1 MVDPVTLSTFGD
13 SFTLA
18 DGETI
23 ADAAAVAQ
31 ITVSALNTTLNING
45 TVTGTNRGISV
56 GSGASSAIT
65 VGATGIIQA
74 PVAIQLNGG
83 LFVSNLSEVSLVNA
97 GQIRTTGSN
106 SSAVAINTGSF
117 STGRITSLVNQSTG
131 LIQGVAGFVDSI
143 NNAGVINGGASN
155 ALRLTGNV
163 VINNSGTINAAPS
176 SQAFLFATNT
186 IQVSPASGAG
196 STSLLTLTNSGTINA
211 PTSGSAGRAIQ
222 ASSAII
228 TNSVGGTISAFST
241 SSSAILAQLQL
252 SLVNDGLIS
261 GQIQGGDSATVGDG
275 LTNNGTINGALLL
288 RAGNDSLINRGVLNG
303 AVDLGDGNDVFN
315 GIGGTLTDQVTGGL
329 GDDSF
334 SVDVATIGAGTLAPV
349 VERAGEGTDI
359 VLATVSYA
367 LGDNIENLT
376 LLADGGAIN
385 GTGNMLA
392 NILTGNASAN
402 TLIGGGGADIFVGG
416 AGNDRLILGSGAS
429 GSSIDGGADT
439 DTLVVNNSLSSLAS
453 ISGIEAVELVGG
465 ANLTLTGTQIDTGLS
480 YFTTVSGQGSITVNM
495 DAAPSGYN
503 LVFTTLYTFA
513 GPEVSMVINGTTG
526 INVIKLGASL
536 NTVNGGAS
544 VDQIRGGS
552 LVDIINGNEG
562 GDKIWGLG
570 GADIITTGSG
580 NDQLRYARA
589 SESGLGALADVITDF
604 SIGSDRLV
612 FVQIDADAATAG
624 DQAFSFVGTGAF
636 TATGTG
642 QIRYGTSG
650 SDIIVQADVN
660 GDGNADMEI
669 ILQGLNGQT
678 LTAADFVL

>member
-1 MVDPVTLSTFGD
+1 MSSPLVIDVSGMGYGGQAVFLGMTFSSIEIAEINGGTAND
-13 SFTLA
+13 TIVASSATNYGIRSLIA
-18 DGETI
+18 DGGGGN
-23 ADAAAVAQ
+23 D
-31 ITVSALNTTLNING
+31 NI
-45 TVTGTNRGISV
+45 V
-56 GSGASSAIT
+56 GSGYND
-65 VGATGIIQA
+65 IIY
-74 PVAIQLNGG
+74 G
-83 LFVSNLSEVSLVNA
+83 
-97 GQIRTTGSN
+97 
-106 SSAVAINTGSF
+106 
-117 STGRITSLVNQSTG
+117 
-131 LIQGVAGFVDSI
+131 
-143 NNAGVINGGASN
+143 
-155 ALRLTGNV
+155 
-163 VINNSGTINAAPS
+163 
-176 SQAFLFATNT
+176 
-186 IQVSPASGAG
+186 
-196 STSLLTLTNSGTINA
+196 
-211 PTSGSAGRAIQ
+211 
-222 ASSAII
+222 
-228 TNSVGGTISAFST
+228 
-241 SSSAILAQLQL
+241 
-252 SLVNDGLIS
+252 
-261 GQIQGGDSATVGDG
+261 
-275 LTNNGTINGALLL
+275 
-288 RAGNDSLINRGVLNG
+288 
-303 AVDLGDGNDVFN
+303 GDGNDTLSGFQN
-315 GIGGTLTDQVTGGL
+315 GFHLGGQDLLDGGAGDDIISGGNGKDILIGGT
-329 GDDSF
+329 
-334 SVDVATIGAGTLAPV
+334 
-349 VERAGEGTDI
+349 
-359 VLATVSYA
+359 
-367 LGDNIENLT
+367 
-376 LLADGGAIN
+376 
-385 GTGNMLA
+385 
-392 NILTGNASAN
+392 
-402 TLIGGGGADIFVGG
+402 
-416 AGNDRLILGSGAS
+416 GNDRLILGFDAS
-429 GSSIDGGADT
+429 GSSIDGGADR
-439 DTLVVNNSLSSLAS
+439 DTLVVNSNVFSLTS
-453 ISGIEAVELVGG
+453 IVGIEAVELVGG